1 MPDLTEDRTI
11 WVSSKNQ
18 LTSIN
23 SKSSSASASCHQTN
37 KMTSESSLQEHPETV
52 INSIR
57 NILAKSTITQRLE
70 KISAISERLE
80 KIWAIIDF

>member
-23 SKSSSASASCHQTN
+23 SKSSSASCHQTN